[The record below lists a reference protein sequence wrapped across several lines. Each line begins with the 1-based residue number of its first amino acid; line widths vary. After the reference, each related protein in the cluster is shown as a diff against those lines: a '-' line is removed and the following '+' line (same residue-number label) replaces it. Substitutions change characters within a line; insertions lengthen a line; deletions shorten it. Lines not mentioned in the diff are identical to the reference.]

1 MENLV
6 SKMEVLVKIINFQLV
21 TIFAKTFILAVRLA
35 LGCIFAQTYLLILH
49 LMSAEYRKGLISRVK
64 GLMHS

>member
-1 MENLV
+1 MEKLV
-6 SKMEVLVKIINFQLV
+6 SKMEVLVKIINYQLV
-21 TIFAKTFILAVRLA
+21 TIFAKTSILAVRLA

-64 GLMHS
+64 GLMDS